1 MRKYKCKFVCER
13 CIPHFWTTEFVSK
26 KKKHLHTA
34 PDVTELQITI
44 LFMEQSITKHLTLD
58 GEDKFTNET
67 KGDHVHVNK
76 VFPNVTRVI
85 M

>member
-1 MRKYKCKFVCER
+1 
-13 CIPHFWTTEFVSK
+13 
-26 KKKHLHTA
+26 
-34 PDVTELQITI
+34 
-44 LFMEQSITKHLTLD
+44 MEQSITKHLTLD